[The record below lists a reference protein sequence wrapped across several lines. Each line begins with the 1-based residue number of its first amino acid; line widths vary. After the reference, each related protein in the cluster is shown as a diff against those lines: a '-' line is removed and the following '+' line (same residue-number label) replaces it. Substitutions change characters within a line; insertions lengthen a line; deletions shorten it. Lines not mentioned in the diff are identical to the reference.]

1 MFLHHT
7 PHTAATTRCP
17 NPVKT
22 TQPTTILLT
31 QDLHF
36 DRSELITLTRF
47 LDRHADNV
55 RVLGADGEHH
65 SVDAEK
71 AHEFLAT
78 LVRCT
83 DRHTGLLTLE
93 ADADPKRL
101 TKHERLNLVPSRQF
115 DVEELLATDAP
126 PEDATR
132 VKKDT
137 LFTEDTWEIWDCT
150 GTELL
155 GRAKSFETGKHIVL
169 RLRGEGMNAVLTKTT
184 RTFHTV

>member
-1 MFLHHT
+1 MTHHNLN
-7 PHTAATTRCP
+7 TAATTRCA
-17 NPVKT
+17 NT
-22 TQPTTILLT
+22 TETTRPTTVLLT
-31 QDLHF
+31 QDLHL
-36 DRSELITLTRF
+36 DRSELATLNRF
-47 LDRHADNV
+47 LDRHASTV

-78 LVRCT
+78 LIRCT
-83 DRHTGLLTLE
+83 DRHTGLVTLE
-93 ADADPKRL
+93 ADADPNRL

-115 DVEELLATDAP
+115 DTEELLAPDAP
-126 PEDATR
+126 SEDTTR

-137 LFTEDTWEIWDCT
+137 LFTEDVWEVWDPT

-169 RLRGEGMNAVLTKTT
+169 RLRGQGVNAVLTKTT

>member
-1 MFLHHT
+1 MYHHT
-7 PHTAATTRCP
+7 PHTAATTRCAD
-17 NPVKT
+17 KRMT
-22 TQPTTILLT
+22 TRPTTVLLT

-47 LDRHADNV
+47 LDRHADKV
-55 RVLGADGEHH
+55 RVLGADGEHY

-71 AHEFLAT
+71 SHEFLAT

-115 DVEELLATDAP
+115 DTEELLAPGAP
-126 PEDATR
+126 SEDTTR

-137 LFTEDTWEIWDCT
+137 LFTEDAWEIWDCT

-155 GRAKSFETGKHIVL
+155 GRAKSYETGKHIVL
-169 RLRGEGMNAVLTKTT
+169 RLRGEGLNAVLTNTT
-184 RTFHTV
+184 RTFHAV

>member
-1 MFLHHT
+1 MTHHA
-7 PHTAATTRCP
+7 PHAASTTRCP

-22 TQPTTILLT
+22 TRPTTVLLT

-36 DRSELITLTRF
+36 DRSEFITLTRF
-47 LDRHADNV
+47 LDRHANNV
-55 RVLGADGEHH
+55 RVLGADGEHYR
-65 SVDAEK
+65 VDAEK
-71 AHEFLAT
+71 SHEFLAT

-101 TKHERLNLVPSRQF
+101 TKHERLNLVPSCQF
-115 DVEELLATDAP
+115 DVEELHATDAP
-126 PEDATR
+126 SEDTTR

-137 LFTEDTWEIWDCT
+137 LFTEDAWEVWDCT

-155 GRAKSFETGKHIVL
+155 GRAKSYETGKHIVL
-169 RLRGEGMNAVLTKTT
+169 RLRGEGLNAVLTKTT

>member
-1 MFLHHT
+1 MSHHT
-7 PHTAATTRCP
+7 PRTAATTRFA

-22 TQPTTILLT
+22 TRPTTVLLT

-36 DRSELITLTRF
+36 DRSELAALTRF
-47 LDRHADNV
+47 LGRHESTV
-55 RVLGADGEHH
+55 RFLGSDGEHH

-115 DVEELLATDAP
+115 DVEELHATDAP
-126 PEDATR
+126 SEDTAR
-132 VKKDT
+132 VKKNT
-137 LFTEDTWEIWDCT
+137 LFTEDVWEIWDCT

-155 GRAKSFETGKHIVL
+155 GRAKSYETGKHIVL

>member
-1 MFLHHT
+1 MFHHT
-7 PHTAATTRCP
+7 PQTAATTRCV
-17 NPVKT
+17 NTVKT
-22 TQPTTILLT
+22 DRPTTVLLT

-36 DRSELITLTRF
+36 DRTELAALTRF
-47 LDRHADNV
+47 LDRHANNV

-115 DVEELLATDAP
+115 DTEELLAGDAP
-126 PEDATR
+126 AEDGHRAT
-132 VKKDT
+132 KDT
-137 LFTEDTWEIWDCT
+137 LFTEDVWEVWDCT

-155 GRAKSFETGKHIVL
+155 GRAQSYETGKHIVL
-169 RLRGEGMNAVLTKTT
+169 RLRGEGVNTVLTKTT
-184 RTFHTV
+184 RTFHAV

>member
-1 MFLHHT
+1 MFHHT
-7 PHTAATTRCP
+7 TRTAATTRCA
-17 NPVKT
+17 N
-22 TQPTTILLT
+22 TQTNRPTTVLLT

-36 DRSELITLTRF
+36 DRSELATLTRF
-47 LDRHADNV
+47 LDRHADTV
-55 RVLGADGEHH
+55 RVLGADGEHTG
-65 SVDAEK
+65 VDAEK

-101 TKHERLNLVPSRQF
+101 TKHERLRLVPSRQF
-115 DVEELLATDAP
+115 DTKELLATDAP
-126 PEDATR
+126 AEDALR
-132 VKKDT
+132 KPKDT
-137 LFTEDTWEIWDCT
+137 LFSEDVWEIWDCT

-155 GRAKSFETGKHIVL
+155 GRAESFETGKHIVL
-169 RLRGEGMNAVLTKTT
+169 RLRGEGMNAVLTKTS